1 MRDTP
6 FAVRHKFA
14 LLGAALALAGAALVP
29 GAHADN
35 QAGKRNGGNGG
46 NGGHAAL
53 NRLPSFVVAGS
64 LKSTSYDGVS
74 DDLLT
79 AGLGKT
85 GLAGAAPSIANPA
98 APTAAELRRLA
109 IWSNYRALVDMSAN
123 GGYGRFWGPNVDVY
137 GNDTLGEGKIAG
149 TEYLAYADDG
159 SGRQNVSLLVQVPAS
174 FNPANPCI
182 VTATSSGSRGVY
194 GAISAAGEWGLK
206 RGCAVAYT
214 DKGSGNGAHELM
226 TGTVTL
232 IDGLPADAATA
243 GRNSL
248 FTANLPAAALAAY
261 NQQYPNR
268 YAFKHAHSQQN
279 PEADWGKDTL
289 EAVQFAYW
297 VLNQPFAPRAD
308 VSNAATNAA
317 PNHGVR
323 YAPGDITTIA
333 ASVSNGGGAS
343 LAAAEQDPGKWIT
356 AVVVG
361 EPQINVRMP
370 GNAQVREGGQRIA
383 AAGKPLA
390 EYMTLA
396 NLLQPC
402 AALADSAAGAPY
414 LTALPAATTA
424 AIRQARCASLASAGY
439 VHGSDTQTQAN
450 DALARL
456 HEAGYEADSDLLQ
469 APMWDSQ
476 AVPAVAVTYANA
488 YTRSSVIDNLCG
500 FSFGT
505 TSASTGAAGATPAL
519 SPMLTVFG
527 LGNGVPPT
535 NGVNLVYNVTPP
547 GGADHRLATPDA
559 SFAGAVCM
567 RALWTNGDPR
577 MRQSVQAIS
586 VNANLHGKP
595 AIIVQG
601 RSDALVP
608 INHASR
614 AYLAANSVREGSRS
628 HLSLYEVMNGQ
639 HFDAFLGVPGF
650 DNRYVPVHYYN
661 IAALNLMWD
670 HLKNGTPLPPSQVIR
685 TLPRGGNP
693 GAAPA
698 LALTNLPAIVAN
710 PGSNAISARDGVVNV
725 PH

>member
-6 FAVRHKFA
+6 FAVRRKTA
-14 LLGAALALAGAALVP
+14 RLRAAIAVAAAALVP
-29 GAHADN
+29 GAHAAESN
-35 QAGKRNGGNGG
+35 AS
-46 NGGHAAL
+46 HPAF
-53 NRLPSFVVAGS
+53 NRLPSFVVASS
-64 LKSTSYDGVS
+64 LQTTSYDGVS
-74 DDLLT
+74 EDLLT

-85 GLAGAAPSIANPA
+85 GLAGAQPAIANPA

-109 IWSNYRALVDMSAN
+109 IWSNYRALVDISAN
-123 GGYGRFWGPNVDVY
+123 GGYGRFWGPNVDLY

-149 TEYLAYADDG
+149 TEYLAFADDG
-159 SGRQNVSLLVQVPAS
+159 SGGQNVSLLVQVPTS
-174 FNPANPCI
+174 FDPANPCI

-214 DKGSGNGAHELM
+214 DKGTGNGAEELM
-226 TGTVTL
+226 SGLVTL
-232 IDGLPADAATA
+232 IDGVTANAATA
-243 GRNSL
+243 GRTSI
-248 FTANLPAAALAAY
+248 FTANVPAGALAAY
-261 NQQYPNR
+261 NQKFPNR
-268 YAFKHAHSQQN
+268 YAFKHAYSQLN

-297 VLNQPFAPRAD
+297 VLNQQFAPRVDA
-308 VSNAATNAA
+308 SNR
-317 PNHGVR
+317 GVR

-343 LAAAEQDPGKWIT
+343 LAAAEEDTGKWIT

-370 GNAQVREGGQRIA
+370 GDAQVKEGGQRIA

-390 EYMTLA
+390 DYMTLA

-402 AALADSAAGAPY
+402 AALADAAAGAPY
-414 LTALPAATTA
+414 LTALPVATTT
-424 AIRQARCASLASAGY
+424 AIRQARCTSLAAAGY
-439 VHGSDTQTQAN
+439 IHGGDTQAQAN

-456 HEAGYEADSDLLQ
+456 HEAGYEADSDLLH

-476 AVPAVAVTYANA
+476 AVPAVAVTYADA
-488 YTRSSVIDNLCG
+488 YTRSSVLDNLCG

-505 TSASTGAAGATPAL
+505 TNASTGAAGVAPAV
-519 SPMLTVFG
+519 SPMLTIFG
-527 LGNGVPPT
+527 VGNGVPPT

-559 SFAGAVCM
+559 SFAGAACL
-567 RALWTNGDPR
+567 RAFWTKGDPR

-614 AYLAANSVREGSRS
+614 AYLAANSEREGSRS
-628 HLSLYEVMNGQ
+628 HVSLYEVINGQ
-639 HFDAFLGVPGF
+639 HFDAFLAVPGF
-650 DNRYVPVHYYN
+650 DTHFVPVHYYN
-661 IAALNLMWD
+661 IAALNLMWS

-685 TLPRGGNP
+685 TIPRGGSP
-693 GAAPA
+693 GAAPPLG
-698 LALTNLPAIVAN
+698 LANLPAIVEN
-710 PGSNAISARDGVVNV
+710 PGSNAIRANDGVVNV

>member
-6 FAVRHKFA
+6 FAVRRKTARFS
-14 LLGAALALAGAALVP
+14 AAIAMASAALVP
-29 GAHADN
+29 GAHAAGDN
-35 QAGKRNGGNGG
+35 AS
-46 NGGHAAL
+46 HTAL
-53 NRLPSFVVAGS
+53 NRLPPFVVASS
-64 LKSTSYDGVS
+64 LQTTSYDGVS

-85 GLAGAAPSIANPA
+85 GLAGGQPTIANPA

-109 IWSNYRALVDMSAN
+109 IWSNYRALVDISAN
-123 GGYGRFWGPNVDVY
+123 GGYGRFWGPNVDLY

-149 TEYLAYADDG
+149 TEYLAFADDG
-159 SGRQNVSLLVQVPAS
+159 SGRQNVSLLVQVPTS
-174 FNPANPCI
+174 FDPANPCI

-214 DKGSGNGAHELM
+214 DKGTGNGAEELM
-226 TGTVTL
+226 SGLVTL
-232 IDGLPADAATA
+232 IDGRTADAATA
-243 GRNSL
+243 GRTSL
-248 FTANLPAAALAAY
+248 FTANAPAGALAAY
-261 NQQYPNR
+261 NQKFPNR
-268 YAFKHAHSQQN
+268 YAFKHAHSQLN

-297 VLNQPFAPRAD
+297 VLNQQFAPRVDA
-308 VSNAATNAA
+308 S
-317 PNHGVR
+317 NHGVR

-343 LAAAEQDPGKWIT
+343 LAAAEQDTGKWIT

-370 GNAQVREGGQRIA
+370 GDAQVREGGQRIA

-390 EYMTLA
+390 DYMTLA

-402 AALADSAAGAPY
+402 AALADAAAGAPY
-414 LTALPAATTA
+414 LTALPVATTT
-424 AIRQARCASLASAGY
+424 AIRQARCTSLASAGY
-439 VHGSDTQTQAN
+439 IHGGDTQAQAN

-476 AVPAVAVTYANA
+476 AVPAVAVTYADA
-488 YTRSSVIDNLCG
+488 YTRSSVLDNLCG
-500 FSFGT
+500 FNFGT
-505 TSASTGAAGATPAL
+505 TNAATGAAGVAPAV
-519 SPMLTVFG
+519 SPMLTIFG
-527 LGNGVPPT
+527 VGNGVPPT
-535 NGVNLVYNVTPP
+535 NGINLVYNVTPP

-559 SFAGAVCM
+559 SFAGAACL
-567 RALWTNGDPR
+567 RALWTKENPR
-577 MRQSVQAIS
+577 MHQSVQAIS

-614 AYLAANSVREGSRS
+614 AYLAANSEREGSRS
-628 HLSLYEVMNGQ
+628 RVSLYEVMNGQ
-639 HFDAFLGVPGF
+639 HFDAFLAVPGF
-650 DNRYVPVHYYN
+650 DTRFVPVHYYN
-661 IAALNLMWD
+661 IAALNLMWS

-685 TLPRGGNP
+685 TIPRGGSP
-693 GAAPA
+693 GAAPPLG
-698 LALTNLPAIVAN
+698 LANLPAIVDN
-710 PGSNAISARDGVVNV
+710 PGSNAIRADDGVVNV

>member
-1 MRDTP
+1 MRNIRIATRSK
-6 FAVRHKFA
+6 AA
-14 LLGAALALAGAALVP
+14 LLGAALVSAVLVP
-29 GAHADN
+29 VARADDHD
-35 QAGKRNGGNGG
+35 GGRPGPNG
-46 NGGHAAL
+46 
-53 NRLPSFVVAGS
+53 LPSFVVADS
-64 LKSTSYDGVS
+64 LRTTTYDGVS

-85 GLAGAAPSIANPA
+85 GLAGQAPAIANPA
-98 APTAAELRRLA
+98 SPTAAELRRLA
-109 IWSNYRALVDMSAN
+109 IWANYRALVDITAP
-123 GGYGRFWGPNVDVY
+123 GGYGLFWGPNVDLY

-159 SGRQNVSLLVQVPAS
+159 RGQQNVSLLVQVPAN
-174 FNPANPCI
+174 FDPANPCI

-214 DKGSGNGAHELM
+214 DKGTGNGAHELM
-226 TGTVTL
+226 TGLVTL
-232 IDGLPADAATA
+232 IDGRLADAATA

-248 FTANLPAAALAAY
+248 FTANVPAGALSAA
-261 NQQYPNR
+261 NQKFPNR

-297 VLNQPFAPRAD
+297 ALNRQFALPGG
-308 VSNAATNAA
+308 S
-317 PNHGVR
+317 PHGER
-323 YAPGDITTIA
+323 YRPGSITTIA

-343 LAAAEQDPGKWIT
+343 LAAAEQDTTGWIT

-361 EPQINVRMP
+361 EPQVNVRMP
-370 GNAQVREGGQRIA
+370 GNAQVNEGGQRIA

-390 EYMTLA
+390 DYMTLA
-396 NLLQPC
+396 NLLEPC
-402 AALADSAAGAPY
+402 AALAVTAAGAPY
-414 LTALPAATTA
+414 LTALPPATTT
-424 AIRQARCASLASAGY
+424 AIRQARCTSLAAAGY

-450 DALARL
+450 DALAQL
-456 HEAGYEADSDLLQ
+456 HAAGYEADSDLLH

-476 AVPAVAVTYANA
+476 AVPAVAVTYADA

-505 TSASTGAAGATPAL
+505 ANPATGAAGFTPPV
-519 SPMLTVFG
+519 SPMPTVFG

-535 NGVNLVYNVTPP
+535 NGISLVYNVTPQ

-559 SFAGAVCM
+559 GFAGAACL
-567 RALWTNGDPR
+567 RALWTKRDPR
-577 MRQSVQAIS
+577 MRASVEAIS
-586 VNANLHGKP
+586 VNADLHGKP

-608 INHASR
+608 VNHASR

-628 HLSLYEVMNGQ
+628 QLSFYEVTNGQ
-639 HFDAFLGVPGF
+639 HFDAFLSVPGF
-650 DNRYVPVHYYN
+650 DTRFVPVHYYN
-661 IAALNLMWD
+661 IQALNLMWS

-685 TLPRGGNP
+685 TVPRGANP
-693 GAAPA
+693 GAAA
-698 LALTNLPAIVAN
+698 LALSVANLPAIVAN
-710 PGSNAISARDGVVNV
+710 PGSNAIGVSHGVVNV

>member
-1 MRDTP
+1 MTDFPIASRIRTLRLRT
-6 FAVRHKFA
+6 AT
-14 LLGAALALAGAALVP
+14 ALAIATACATFVCA
-29 GAHADN
+29 AHATDHD
-35 QAGKRNGGNGG
+35 RD
-46 NGGHAAL
+46 GHGES
-53 NRLPSFVVAGS
+53 NTLPSFVVASS
-64 LKSTSYDGVS
+64 LSTTSYDGVS

-85 GLAGAAPSIANPA
+85 GLASPTGPAVANAAS
-98 APTAAELRRLA
+98 PTAAELRRLA
-109 IWSNYRALVDMSAN
+109 IWSNYRALVDMTAP
-123 GGYGRFWGPNVDVY
+123 GGYGRFWGPNVDLD

-159 SGRQNVSLLVQVPAS
+159 RGRQNVSLLVQVPAS

-214 DKGSGNGAHELM
+214 DKGTGNGAHELM
-226 TGTVTL
+226 SGLVTL
-232 IDGLPADAATA
+232 IDGRLADAATA
-243 GRNSL
+243 GQASL
-248 FTANLPAAALAAY
+248 FTANVAATMLTTY
-261 NQQYPNR
+261 NQKFPNR

-279 PEADWGKDTL
+279 PEQDWGKDTL
-289 EAVQFAYW
+289 EAIQFAYW
-297 VLNQPFAPRAD
+297 VLNQQFTPRVDASHQR
-308 VSNAATNAA
+308 V
-317 PNHGVR
+317 H
-323 YAPGDITTIA
+323 YHPGSITTIA

-343 LAAAEQDPGKWIT
+343 LAAAEQDTKGWIT

-370 GNAQVREGGQRIA
+370 GNARVIEGGQRIA

-390 EYMTLA
+390 DYMTLA
-396 NLLQPC
+396 NLLEPC
-402 AALADSAAGAPY
+402 AALADAAAGAPY
-414 LTALPAATTA
+414 LTALPVATTN
-424 AIRQARCASLASAGY
+424 AIRQARCASLAAAGY

-456 HEAGYEADSDLLQ
+456 HQAGYEADSDLLQ

-488 YTRSSVIDNLCG
+488 YTRASVVDNLCG

-505 TSASTGAAGATPAL
+505 TNPATGAAGVAPAV
-519 SPMLTVFG
+519 SPMPTIFG

-535 NGVNLVYNVTPP
+535 NGISLVYNVTPP
-547 GGADHRLATPDA
+547 AGADHRLATPDA
-559 SFAGAVCM
+559 SFAGAACA
-567 RALWTNGDPR
+567 RALWTGKNPR
-577 MRQSVQAIS
+577 MLASVDAIS
-586 VNANLHGKP
+586 VNAILHGKP
-595 AIIVQG
+595 TIIVQG

-614 AYLAANSVREGSRS
+614 AYLAANSVREGSHSR
-628 HLSLYEVMNGQ
+628 LSLYEVMNGQ
-639 HFDAFLGVPGF
+639 HFDAFLGFPGF
-650 DNRYVPVHYYN
+650 DTRFVPVHYYN
-661 IAALNLMWD
+661 LQALNLMWS

-685 TLPRGGNP
+685 TTPRGGNP
-693 GAAPA
+693 GAAPM
-698 LALTNLPAIVAN
+698 LSVSNLPPIVAN
-710 PGSNAISARDGVVNV
+710 PGSNAISAEHGVVNV